1 LGGKGMS
8 EENKSIPFC
17 RTEFLQDFSI
27 ALGRCLKPI
36 RHASKSILA
45 EVDTCEHQGQ
55 SLERLAVWI
64 VTWHCTRASLTL
76 WEDHTVWVSVALLP
90 TKNNKKYQLSFYPKC
105 DGFTPEAFVEALR
118 DTVSVSTRLCS
129 SESPLPTLRRI
140 WRHRGKVETTGR
152 LNATPAD
159 S

>member
-1 LGGKGMS
+1 MS
-8 EENKSIPFC
+8 ASEQTIPFC

-45 EVDTCEHQGQ
+45 EVDTCEHEGQ

-64 VTWHCTRASLTL
+64 DTWNYTRTSLTL
-76 WEDHTVWVSVALLP
+76 WQDRTVWVSVALLP
-90 TKNNKKYQLSFYPKC
+90 TKNNKKYQLSFYPQC
-105 DGFTPEAFVEALR
+105 DGFTPQWFVEALR
-118 DTVSVSTRLCS
+118 DTVSVSTRLCY

-140 WRHRGKVETTGR
+140 WRHRGEFETTGR
-152 LNATPAD
+152 LNARQQAQPEH
-159 S
+159 